1 MHTMATKGLL
11 ATKRLLAMSVL
22 ATALAAVASPAL
34 AQESL
39 VKGVG
44 FGSSDGART
53 YYPVHCL
60 DGSNGTMYV
69 EHGQT
74 KYCAIAYR
82 GKLRCKK
89 KWTLIEASEYACKVA
104 PK

>member
-1 MHTMATKGLL
+1 MHTTAI
-11 ATKRLLAMSVL
+11 KRLLAMSVL
-22 ATALAAVASPAL
+22 ATALADVANPVL
-34 AQESL
+34 AQKSL
-39 VKGVG
+39 VKRVG

-53 YYPVHCL
+53 NYPVRCL

-69 EHGQT
+69 EHGDT

-82 GKLRCKK
+82 GKLQCKK
-89 KWTLIEASEYACKVA
+89 NWSLIEASEYACKVG